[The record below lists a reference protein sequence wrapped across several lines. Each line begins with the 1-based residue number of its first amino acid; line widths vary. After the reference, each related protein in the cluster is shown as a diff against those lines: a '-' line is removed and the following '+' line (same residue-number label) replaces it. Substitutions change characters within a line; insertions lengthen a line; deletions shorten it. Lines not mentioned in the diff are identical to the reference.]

1 MDPISNLAKAYDIM
15 ERTIAAVPP
24 EKWTNQSPCAEWDAK
39 GVVNHVIGGAK
50 MAAAC
55 VSGQEVDF
63 ASLAGDLAGDNPAA
77 SYRAAVNEA
86 LAAFRSDASVLGR
99 MVKMPF
105 GEMPG
110 AVVAGIFI
118 NDNFGHAW
126 DLAKASGQNTDI
138 EPEFAAEVLAS
149 AKMFITNDL
158 RTPGLFDAEKTSPAG
173 ASNADQVAAF
183 MGRTV

>member
-1 MDPISNLAKAYDIM
+1 MDPIATLSTAYDIM
-15 ERTIAAVPP
+15 ERTIAAVPSD
-24 EKWTNQSPCAEWDAK
+24 KWSAQSPCAEWDAK

-55 VSGQEVDF
+55 VAGRDVDF
-63 ASLAGDLAGDNPAA
+63 ASLAGDLVGDNPAA

-86 LAAFRSDASVLGR
+86 LAAFNADPSVLGR
-99 MVKMPF
+99 LVKMPF

-110 AVVAGIFI
+110 AVVAGIFT

-126 DLAKASGQNTDI
+126 DLAKTAGLSTDI
-138 EPEFAAEVLAS
+138 EPEFAAGVLAA
-149 AKMFITNDL
+149 AKMFLTPDL
-158 RTPGLFDAEKTSPAG
+158 RTHGLFDEEKHAPAG
-173 ASNADQVAAF
+173 ASVADQVAAF